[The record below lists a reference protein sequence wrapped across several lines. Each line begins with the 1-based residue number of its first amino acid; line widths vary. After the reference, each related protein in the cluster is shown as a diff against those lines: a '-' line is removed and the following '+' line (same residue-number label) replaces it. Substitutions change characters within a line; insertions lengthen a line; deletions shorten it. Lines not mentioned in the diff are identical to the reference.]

1 MAVDPGDFLVIGNG
15 VAVASRARG
24 GEILR
29 ETRKTM
35 ETQSAVS
42 EQLKVAD
49 AIAKPGDIEAIM
61 NATFASWQRTIERH

>member
-35 ETQSAVS
+35 QTPSPS
-42 EQLKVAD
+42 R
-49 AIAKPGDIEAIM
+49 
-61 NATFASWQRTIERH
+61 ATSRPS